1 MAKVITIIITFQER
15 SWFQLQ
21 KQQADENIRK
31 LENKIG
37 EITREN
43 SNLK

>member
-15 SWFQLQ
+15 SQFQLQ

-43 SNLK
+43 FNLK